1 MDNRSE
7 ARDFLASRRAR
18 LTPQEAGVPL
28 FGTNRRVPGL
38 RRDEV
43 AVLAGISVE
52 YYTRLERGNLAG
64 ASEGVLD
71 AVAGALHLDDTERAH
86 LFDLSRTANMP
97 ANKPRRPT
105 PQRVRPGVQRVLD
118 AMVAA
123 PAWVRNGRS
132 DFLAG
137 NRLGRALYAPIF
149 TDPVRPANTAR
160 FTFLDPQAKTFYADW
175 DRIANDMVGV
185 LRAEA
190 GRNPYDRSL
199 TDLIGE
205 LSTRSEG
212 FRVRWAAH
220 NVRTHQTGQK
230 RLHHPAVGDLD
241 LTFEAMELRA
251 DPGLT
256 LLVYTAEVG
265 SRTQDALNLLATW
278 SATFEQINDSQ
289 AARVSESSGG
299 GDLAMKAERDG

>member
-1 MDNRSE
+1 
-7 ARDFLASRRAR
+7 
-18 LTPQEAGVPL
+18 
-28 FGTNRRVPGL
+28 
-38 RRDEV
+38 
-43 AVLAGISVE
+43 
-52 YYTRLERGNLAG
+52 
-64 ASEGVLD
+64 
-71 AVAGALHLDDTERAH
+71 
-86 LFDLSRTANMP
+86 MP

-149 TDPVRPANTAR
+149 KDPVRPANTAR
-160 FTFLDPQAKTFYADW
+160 FTFLDPQAKAFYADW

-205 LSTRSEG
+205 LSTRSED

-289 AARVSESSGG
+289 AARALESSGG
-299 GDLAMKAERDG
+299 GDLAMRSSATAELSGAFLGTRAGTPPHATD

>member
-18 LTPQEAGVPL
+18 ITPQQAGLPL

-52 YYTRLERGNLAG
+52 YYTRLERGNLGG

-105 PQRVRPGVQRVLD
+105 AQRVRPGVQRVLD

-149 TDPVRPANTAR
+149 KDPVRPANTAR
-160 FTFLDPQAKTFYADW
+160 FTFLDPQAKEFYADW
-175 DRIANDMVGV
+175 DRIAHDMVGV

-205 LSTRSEG
+205 LSTRSED

-220 NVRTHQTGQK
+220 NVRTHRTGQK

-265 SRTQDALNLLATW
+265 STTQDALNLLATW

-289 AARVSESSGG
+289 AARVSEPSGG

>member
-18 LTPQEAGVPL
+18 ITPQQAGLPL

-52 YYTRLERGNLAG
+52 YYTRLERGNLGG

-105 PQRVRPGVQRVLD
+105 AQRVRPGVQRVLD

-149 TDPVRPANTAR
+149 KDPVRPANTAR
-160 FTFLDPQAKTFYADW
+160 FTFLDPHAKEFYADW
-175 DRIANDMVGV
+175 DRIAHDMVGV

-205 LSTRSEG
+205 LSTRSED

-220 NVRTHQTGQK
+220 NVRTHRTGQK

-265 SRTQDALNLLATW
+265 STTQDALNLLATW

-289 AARVSESSGG
+289 AARVSEPSGG

>member
-18 LTPQEAGVPL
+18 ITPQQAGLPL

-52 YYTRLERGNLAG
+52 YYTRLERGNLGG

-105 PQRVRPGVQRVLD
+105 AQRVRPGVQRVLD

-149 TDPVRPANTAR
+149 KDPVRPANTAR
-160 FTFLDPQAKTFYADW
+160 FTFLDPQAKEFYADW
-175 DRIANDMVGV
+175 DRIAHDMVGV

-205 LSTRSEG
+205 LSTRSED

-265 SRTQDALNLLATW
+265 STTQDALNLLATW

-289 AARVSESSGG
+289 AARVSEPSGG

>member
-18 LTPQEAGVPL
+18 ITPQQAGLPL

-52 YYTRLERGNLAG
+52 YYTRLERGNLGG

-105 PQRVRPGVQRVLD
+105 AQRVRPGVQRVLD

-149 TDPVRPANTAR
+149 KDPVRPANTAR
-160 FTFLDPQAKTFYADW
+160 FTFLDPHAKEFYADW
-175 DRIANDMVGV
+175 DRIAHDMVGV

-205 LSTRSEG
+205 LSTRSED

-230 RLHHPAVGDLD
+230 RLHHPAVGDLE

-265 SRTQDALNLLATW
+265 STTQDALNLLATW

-289 AARVSESSGG
+289 AARVSEPSGG

>member
-1 MDNRSE
+1 
-7 ARDFLASRRAR
+7 
-18 LTPQEAGVPL
+18 
-28 FGTNRRVPGL
+28 
-38 RRDEV
+38 
-43 AVLAGISVE
+43 
-52 YYTRLERGNLAG
+52 
-64 ASEGVLD
+64 VLD

-105 PQRVRPGVQRVLD
+105 AQRVRPGVQRVLD

-149 TDPVRPANTAR
+149 KDPVRPANTAR
-160 FTFLDPQAKTFYADW
+160 FTFLDPHAKEFYADW
-175 DRIANDMVGV
+175 DRIAHDMVGV

-205 LSTRSEG
+205 LSTRSED

-230 RLHHPAVGDLD
+230 RLHHPAVGDLE

-289 AARVSESSGG
+289 AARVSEPSGG

>member
-1 MDNRSE
+1 
-7 ARDFLASRRAR
+7 
-18 LTPQEAGVPL
+18 
-28 FGTNRRVPGL
+28 VPGL

-52 YYTRLERGNLAG
+52 YYTRLERGNLGG

-105 PQRVRPGVQRVLD
+105 AQRVRPSVQRVLD

-149 TDPVRPANTAR
+149 KDPVRPANTAR
-160 FTFLDPQAKTFYADW
+160 FTFLDPQAKAFYADW

-205 LSTRSEG
+205 LSTRSED

-220 NVRTHQTGQK
+220 NVRTHQTGMT
-230 RLHHPAVGDLD
+230 P
-241 LTFEAMELRA
+241 
-251 DPGLT
+251 P
-256 LLVYTAEVG
+256 
-265 SRTQDALNLLATW
+265 SATW
-278 SATFEQINDSQ
+278 NSPSRRWSCGRIPD
-289 AARVSESSGG
+289 
-299 GDLAMKAERDG
+299 

>member
-18 LTPQEAGVPL
+18 ITPQQAGLPL

-52 YYTRLERGNLAG
+52 YYTRLERGNLGG

-105 PQRVRPGVQRVLD
+105 AQRVRPGVQRVLD

-149 TDPVRPANTAR
+149 KDPVRPTPPGSPSSIR
-160 FTFLDPQAKTFYADW
+160 TRKSSMPT
-175 DRIANDMVGV
+175 G
-185 LRAEA
+185 
-190 GRNPYDRSL
+190 
-199 TDLIGE
+199 IGSPTTWWE
-205 LSTRSEG
+205 SCAQRP
-212 FRVRWAAH
+212 AA
-220 NVRTHQTGQK
+220 THTTGAS
-230 RLHHPAVGDLD
+230 P
-241 LTFEAMELRA
+241 T
-251 DPGLT
+251 
-256 LLVYTAEVG
+256 
-265 SRTQDALNLLATW
+265 
-278 SATFEQINDSQ
+278 
-289 AARVSESSGG
+289 
-299 GDLAMKAERDG
+299 